1 MADSQDMRAIGKLGG
16 LAASR
21 SKQKAKEAREVARS
35 VLGTKFRLS
44 EGRLKDSLKSIGIEV
59 EKPIQIRAAI
69 ISVMS
74 GMALSGNIK
83 AARFV
88 FDIAE
93 ETQESKLTRAKRKM
107 LDRMVDNPDA
117 ININPDGEI
126 PTPEELSEI
135 KRQARALGIY
145 DNDSTD

>member
-1 MADSQDMRAIGKLGG
+1 MAQPQDMKAIGKLGG
-16 LAASR
+16 LAASK
-21 SKQKAKEAREVARS
+21 SKLKAKEARDVARNI
-35 VLGTKFRLS
+35 LGTRFRLS
-44 EGRLKDSLKSIGIEV
+44 EGRLKESLKSIGIQV

-83 AARFV
+83 AAKFV

-117 ININPDGEI
+117 VLLDAEGTLPV
-126 PTPEELSEI
+126 PEELNEI
-135 KRQARALGIY
+135 KRQARELGIY
-145 DNDSTD
+145 DNDTAD

>member
-1 MADSQDMRAIGKLGG
+1 MAAERDMKALGKMGG

-21 SKQKAKEAREVARS
+21 SKQKAKEARDVARN
-35 VLGTKFRLS
+35 VLGTKFQLS
-44 EGRLKDSLKSIGIEV
+44 EGRLKDSLRAIGIAV
-59 EKPIQIRAAI
+59 DKPIQIRSAI

-93 ETQESKLTRAKRKM
+93 ETEDTKLTRAKRQMMEK
-107 LDRMVDNPDA
+107 MVDHPDA
-117 ININPDGEI
+117 INVDSAGEI
-126 PTPEELSEI
+126 PTPDELREI
-135 KRQARALGIY
+135 KRQARELGIY
-145 DNDSTD
+145 ENDSAD

>member
-16 LAASR
+16 LASSR
-21 SKQKAKEAREVARS
+21 SKLKAKEAREVARN

-44 EGRLKDSLKSIGIEV
+44 EGRLKESLRSIGIQV
-59 EKPIQIRAAI
+59 EKPIELRAAI

-93 ETQESKLTRAKRKM
+93 ETEDSKLTRAKRKM
-107 LDRMVDNPDA
+107 LDKMVDNPDA
-117 ININPDGEI
+117 VNIDTNGEI
-126 PTPEELSEI
+126 PTPDELSEI
-135 KRQARALGIY
+135 KRQARELGIY
-145 DNDSTD
+145 ENDTTD

>member
-1 MADSQDMRAIGKLGG
+1 MRAIGKLGG
-16 LAASR
+16 LASSR
-21 SKQKAKEAREVARS
+21 SKLKAKEAREVARN

-44 EGRLKDSLKSIGIEV
+44 EGRLKESLRSIGIQV
-59 EKPIQIRAAI
+59 EKPIELRAAI

-93 ETQESKLTRAKRKM
+93 ETEDSKLTRAKRKM

-117 ININPDGEI
+117 VNIDTNGEI
-126 PTPEELSEI
+126 PTPDELSEI
-135 KRQARALGIY
+135 KR
-145 DNDSTD
+145 